1 MYNHLLIFYYW
12 QNKYTYFFE
21 RGILMKK
28 TFTKVVD
35 KIISKAVKTN
45 INCTTSFTAFQPKLP
60 SELKKNSK

>member
-1 MYNHLLIFYYW
+1 
-12 QNKYTYFFE
+12 
-21 RGILMKK
+21 MKK

-35 KIISKAVKTN
+35 RIISKAVKTN